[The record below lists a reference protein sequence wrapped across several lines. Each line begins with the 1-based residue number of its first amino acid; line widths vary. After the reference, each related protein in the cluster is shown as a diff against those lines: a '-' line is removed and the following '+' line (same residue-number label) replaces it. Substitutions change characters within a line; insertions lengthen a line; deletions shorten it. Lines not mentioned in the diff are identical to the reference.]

1 LKLALYCLAFSRKI
15 SPVTS
20 SSTTAKSPRSLLSD
34 ATTQVIAFPPNRE
47 TLGGTAYLLIHPAGN
62 GLIDTPA
69 WTEENQQFLVDHGVN
84 WLFLT
89 HRGGIGNHLQAIVDR
104 LQCCVMIQEQEAYLI
119 PEVSPRTF
127 HHSHDFGAG
136 ITAIWTPGHSP
147 GSSCLYSPSH
157 GGILFSGRHLL
168 PDRQGHPTPL
178 RTAKTFHWPRQLRS
192 TEQLRDRFTAD
203 TLTHICPGA
212 SIGLLRG
219 APTITP
225 AYSTLTACDL
235 TQLATDPDR

>member
-1 LKLALYCLAFSRKI
+1 
-15 SPVTS
+15 VTS
-20 SSTTAKSPRSLLSD
+20 SPPVSKSPRSLLRD
-34 ATTQVIAFPPNRE
+34 ASTTVIAFPPNRE
-47 TLGGTAYLLIHPAGN
+47 TLGGTAYLLIHPLGN

-69 WTEENQQFLVDHGVN
+69 WTEENQQFLVDHGVS

-89 HRGGIGNHLQAIVDR
+89 HRGGIGSHLSAIADR
-104 LQCCVMIQEQEAYLI
+104 LQCPVIIQEQEAYLI
-119 PEVSPRTF
+119 PEVNPRTF
-127 HHSHDFGAG
+127 QHTYDFGAHDLGDG

-168 PDRQGHPTPL
+168 PDRQGLPQPL

-192 TEQLRDRFTAD
+192 TQQLRDRFTAA

-219 APTITP
+219 QPTLTP
-225 AYSTLTACDL
+225 AYAPLAALDL
-235 TQLATDPDR
+235 DRLAQDLGFT